1 MRVRTLTK
9 KPMLFR
15 TLFACFLA
23 LTLLLGSCSRDPETR
38 KKKFLANGNK
48 YFESGKF
55 REASIMFRNALKE
68 DARYGEAYYRLALT
82 SLRLGQYPDAVN
94 AFKRSVE
101 LQPDNLDAARQ
112 LSDIYLS
119 AYSSDPKKKQ
129 GFLKE
134 AEDIAGRLKKTHA
147 NSFEYLRL
155 QAMIDQVSQKPQEAL
170 DHYLAADK
178 AKPGD
183 PEIQVSI
190 ASMYIMLK
198 REAEGEA
205 LLVKLLETSK
215 GYLRGYDLLYGYYVR
230 AGRIPD
236 AERIVKLRVSDH
248 PELVTARLALA
259 AHQAAL
265 GRQDEMTKVLDEIIK
280 DTAKFPDAYEQV
292 GGFYL
297 KLRDYDRSIKTW
309 ELGLA
314 QAKNEATKKT
324 LRKGIVEALT
334 AQNKIT
340 EAQNM
345 VEAMLKV
352 DPKDPEVIA
361 IRAHLWLLG
370 GKPENLNAA
379 LADLQSVV
387 SKLPE
392 NFVLRFDLGN
402 ALMIRGD
409 LDAAK
414 VQLLE
419 VLKLKPDFFPARNA
433 LAQLSIQKQDWTSAL
448 QLSGEVLSVA
458 PGNLFGRLIRSHAL
472 MAQNNRPEAKA
483 LLLDT
488 MKLYP
493 KSKDAQYQLGF
504 AYFSEKDYKNAEEN
518 FRGVYFGDSPDLRGL
533 MGLIETYM
541 AQQRFDA
548 AAKLVDIEIAKFP
561 KALAFQVA
569 RGTIAIRA
577 GDYDTAI
584 DILRKVA
591 QTQSDQPDLY
601 MRIAEAQKL
610 KGDLQG
616 ALDSWKKASDLAP
629 TLTAPLL
636 NRAMTLDGMKRLT
649 EARPLYDQVLRIQP
663 DNALALNN
671 LAYLLAEEGN
681 ELDAALTL
689 AQRARQKQP
698 NDPMIA
704 DTLGWIYIKK
714 GLANNAIAI
723 FSDLTVKHPSMSLFH
738 FHYAMALSQ
747 RGDKAQAKRSLEL
760 ALKTNPP
767 KQELE
772 DIKKLQQ
779 KLG

>member
-1 MRVRTLTK
+1 
-9 KPMLFR
+9 MLSR

-23 LTLLLGSCSRDPETR
+23 FTLLLGSCSRDPETR

-48 YFESGKF
+48 YFETGKF

-82 SLRLGQYPDAVN
+82 SLKLGQYPDAVN
-94 AFKRSVE
+94 ALKRSVE

-112 LSDIYLS
+112 LSDIYIQVY
-119 AYSSDPKKKQ
+119 AADPKK
-129 GFLKE
+129 GASWMKE
-134 AEDIAGRLKKTHA
+134 VEDIASRLKKTHA

-155 QAMIDQVSQKPQEAL
+155 QAMIDQVGQKPQEAL

-178 AKPGD
+178 VKPGD
-183 PEIQVSI
+183 PDTQVLI
-190 ASMYIMLK
+190 ATMYMFLK
-198 REAEGEA
+198 REPEGEA
-205 LLVKLLETSK
+205 LLTKLVESSK

-230 AGRIPD
+230 AGKLPD
-236 AERIVKLRVSDH
+236 AERIVRLRVSDH
-248 PELVTARLALA
+248 PELITARLALA
-259 AHQAAL
+259 LHQAGL
-265 GRQDEMTKVLDEIIK
+265 GKQDEMTKVLDEILK
-280 DTAKFPDAYEQV
+280 DTTKFPDGYEQV
-292 GGFYL
+292 GSFYFR
-297 KLRDYDRSIKTW
+297 LRDFDRSLKVR
-309 ELGLA
+309 EQGLA
-314 QAKNEATKKT
+314 QATNETTKKT
-324 LRKGIVEALT
+324 LRKGIVETLT

-345 VEAMLKV
+345 VETMLKL
-352 DPKDPEVIA
+352 DPKDPEAIA

-379 LADLQSVV
+379 VADLQSVV

-402 ALMIRGD
+402 ALMIRGE

-414 VQLLE
+414 MQLQE

-448 QLSGEVLSVA
+448 QLSGEVLGQA
-458 PGNLFGRLIRSHAL
+458 PNNLFGRLIRSHAL

-483 LLLDT
+483 LLLET
-488 MKLYP
+488 IKLYP

-504 AYFSEKDYKNAEEN
+504 AYFTEKDFKNAEEN
-518 FRGVYFGDSPDLRGL
+518 FRAVYFGDTPDLRGL

-541 AQQRFDA
+541 AQERFDA
-548 AAKLVDIEIAKFP
+548 AGKLVDAEIAKYP

-569 RGTIAIRA
+569 RATIAIRA
-577 GDYDTAI
+577 GQYDTAI
-584 DILRKVA
+584 DLLRKVA
-591 QTQSDQPDLY
+591 QIQSDQPDLY
-601 MRIAEAQKL
+601 MRLAEAQKL
-610 KGDLQG
+610 KGDLLG

-629 TLTAPLL
+629 NVITPLI

-649 EARPLYDQVLRIQP
+649 EARPLYEQVLRIKP
-663 DNALALNN
+663 DDPLALNN

-689 AQRARQKQP
+689 AQRARQKSP
-698 NDPMIA
+698 NDIMIA

-723 FSDLTVKHPSMSLFH
+723 FSDLTTKHPKVSI
-738 FHYAMALSQ
+738 FHYHHAMALSQ
-747 RGDKAQAKRSLEL
+747 RGDKVQAKRSLDL
-760 ALKTNPP
+760 ALKSNPQN
-767 KQELE
+767 QELE

>member
-1 MRVRTLTK
+1 
-9 KPMLFR
+9 MLSR
-15 TLFACFLA
+15 ILFACFLA

-68 DARYGEAYYRLALT
+68 DARYGDAYYRLALT
-82 SLRLGQYPDAVN
+82 SLKLGQYPDAIN
-94 AFKRSVE
+94 ALRRSVE

-112 LSDIYLS
+112 LSDLYISIY
-119 AYSSDPKKKQ
+119 ANNPKKSASL
-129 GFLKE
+129 LKE
-134 AEDIAGRLKKTHA
+134 VEDIAGRLKKTHA

-155 QAMIDQVSQKPQEAL
+155 QAMIDQVGQKPQEAL

-178 AKPGD
+178 VKPGD
-183 PEIQVSI
+183 PDTQVAI
-190 ASMYIMLK
+190 AKMYVFLQ
-198 REAEGEA
+198 RAPEGEA
-205 LLVKLLETSK
+205 LLNKIVESSK
-215 GYLRGYDLLYGYYVR
+215 GYLPGYELLYGYYLST
-230 AGRIPD
+230 GKLSD
-236 AERIVKLRVSDH
+236 AERIVRLRVSDH
-248 PELVTARLALA
+248 PELITARIALA
-259 AHQAAL
+259 AHQAGL
-265 GRQDEMTKVLDEIIK
+265 GKQDEVTKVLDEILK
-280 DTAKFPDAYEQV
+280 DTTKFPDAYEQV
-292 GGFYL
+292 GSFYFR
-297 KLRDYDRSIKTW
+297 LREYDRSIKIR
-309 ELGLA
+309 EQGLA
-314 QAKNEATKKT
+314 QATNETTKRT
-324 LRKGIVEALT
+324 LRKGIVEALS

-345 VEAMLKV
+345 VETMLKI
-352 DPKDPEVIA
+352 DPKDPEAIA
-361 IRAHLWLLG
+361 IRGHLWLLG

-387 SKLPE
+387 SKMPD

-419 VLKLKPDFFPARNA
+419 VLKLNPNFYRARNA
-433 LAQLSIQKQDWTSAL
+433 LAQLSIQKRDWATAL
-448 QLSGEVLSVA
+448 QLSSEVLGQS
-458 PGNLFGRLIRSHAL
+458 PNDLFGRLIRSHAL

-493 KSKDAQYQLGF
+493 KSRDTQYQLGF
-504 AYFSEKDYKNAEEN
+504 AYFTEKDFKNAEEN
-518 FRGVYFGDSPDLRGL
+518 FRAVYYGDTPDLRGL

-541 AQQRFDA
+541 AQGRYDA
-548 AAKLVDIEIAKFP
+548 AAKLVDAEIAKYP
-561 KALAFQVA
+561 KGLAFQVA
-569 RGTIAIRA
+569 RATIAIR
-577 GDYDTAI
+577 GGQFDTAI
-584 DILRKVA
+584 DLLRKVA
-591 QTQSDQPDLY
+591 QVQSDQPDLY
-601 MRIAEAQKL
+601 MRLAEAQKL

-616 ALDSWKKASDLAP
+616 ALDSWKKASELAP
-629 TLTAPLL
+629 NGITALI
-636 NRAMTLDGMKRLT
+636 NRAMTLDSMKRLT
-649 EARPLYDQVLRIQP
+649 EARPLYDQVLRLQP
-663 DNALALNN
+663 DNSFALNN

-689 AQRARQKQP
+689 AQRARQKSP

-704 DTLGWIYIKK
+704 DTLGWVYIKK

-723 FSDLTVKHPSMSLFH
+723 FSDLTVKHPKISSFH
-738 FHYAMALSQ
+738 YHYAMALSQ
-747 RGDKAQAKRSLEL
+747 RGDKVQAKRSLDL
-760 ALKTNPP
+760 ALKNNPQN
-767 KQELE
+767 QELE

>member
-1 MRVRTLTK
+1 MRVRTLTT
-9 KPMLFR
+9 KPMISR
-15 TLFACFLA
+15 TLFACLLSLA
-23 LTLLLGSCSRDPETR
+23 LLLGSCSRDPETR

-48 YFESGKF
+48 YFETGKF
-55 REASIMFRNALKE
+55 REASIMYRNALKE

-82 SLRLGQYPDAVN
+82 SIKLGQYPDAVN

-119 AYSSDPKKKQ
+119 VYSADPKKQ
-129 GFLKE
+129 AGFLKE
-134 AEDIAGRLKKTHA
+134 SEDIAARMKKTHA

-178 AKPGD
+178 VKPGQPD
-183 PEIQVSI
+183 LQVAI
-190 ASMYIMLK
+190 ANMYMALK
-198 REAEGEA
+198 RAPEGEA

-215 GYLRGYDLLYGYYVR
+215 GFLRGYDILYGYYLR
-230 AGRIPD
+230 TNRLPD
-236 AERIVKLRVSDH
+236 AERIVKLRVTDH
-248 PELVTARLALA
+248 PDLVSARIALA

-265 GRQDEMTKVLDEIIK
+265 RNEAEMVKVLDQIIL
-280 DTAKFPDAYEQV
+280 DSAKFPDAYEQV
-292 GGFYL
+292 GSFYFR
-297 KLRDYDRSIKTW
+297 LRDFDRSIKIR
-309 ELGLA
+309 EQGLA
-314 QAKNEATKKT
+314 NAKDDATKKT
-324 LRKGIVEALT
+324 LRKGIVEALS
-334 AQNKIT
+334 AQNKIS
-340 EAQNM
+340 EAQTM
-345 VEAMLKV
+345 VEAMLKA
-352 DPKDPEVIA
+352 DPKDPEAIA

-387 SKLPE
+387 SKLPD
-392 NFVLRFDLGN
+392 NFVLKFDLGN
-402 ALMIRGD
+402 AHMIRGD
-409 LDAAK
+409 LDRAK
-414 VQLLE
+414 VEFLE
-419 VLKLKPDFFPARNA
+419 VLKMKPDFFPARNA
-433 LAQLSIQKQDWTSAL
+433 LAQLSLQKQDWTTAL
-448 QLSGEVLSVA
+448 QLSGEVLSQS
-458 PGNLFGRLIRSHAL
+458 PNNLFGRLVRSHAL
-472 MAQNNRPEAKA
+472 MAQNNRPEARA

-488 MKLYP
+488 IKMYP

-504 AYFSEKDYKNAEEN
+504 AYFTEKDYKNAEEN
-518 FRGVYFGDSPDLRGL
+518 FRAIYYGDTPDLRGL

-541 AQQRFDA
+541 AQSRFDA
-548 AAKLVDIEIAKFP
+548 AAKLVDAEIVKFP

-569 RGTIAIRA
+569 RATIAIRA
-577 GDYDTAI
+577 GQYDTAI
-584 DILRKVA
+584 DLLHKVA
-591 QTQSDQPDLY
+591 QIQTDQPDLY
-601 MRIAEAQKL
+601 MRLAEAQKL
-610 KGDLQG
+610 KGDFNG
-616 ALDSWKKASDLAP
+616 ALESWKKASDLSP
-629 TLTAPLL
+629 TGVTPLL

-663 DNALALNN
+663 DNSLALNN

-723 FSDLTVKHPSMSLFH
+723 FSDLTTKHPAISI
-738 FHYAMALSQ
+738 FHYHHAMALSQ
-747 RGDKAQAKRSLEL
+747 RGDKVQAKRSLEL
-760 ALKTNPP
+760 ALKGNPQ